1 VTTKLRYY
9 NYQCIS
15 KTILCYYAGK
25 CTMYKGKIKI
35 AAELFKLDR
44 MFRSSV
50 GLIQKWAFSP
60 GRP

>member
-1 VTTKLRYY
+1 
-9 NYQCIS
+9 
-15 KTILCYYAGK
+15 
-25 CTMYKGKIKI
+25 MYKGKIKI